1 MEALTTTPSLGD
13 LETELAAYYA
23 GIGVLLEECYM
34 PGAGVRALGIE
45 ANGSARA
52 APLINVHATEI
63 GKMLP
68 VWARYAY
75 EGVFSTGYSVQEIAD
90 NDGPFEQLSNMLNLL
105 AADDPYFSLCID
117 AAEMCM
123 PRPLVNGSLNDLLLR
138 TRARAYLDTESS
150 MEIRDLALL
159 ANMNERSVRNATA
172 SGELKIDS
180 NGRVDNDEAKQ
191 WLAGRRGYTP
201 STFPTFPEN
210 MDVMPDSLNAVE
222 IPNFLCI
229 RLDKIWSPS
238 YSSEFKPGK
247 NNRQLIAEI
256 LSKEYPEW
264 ATYASEASEFSAKRL
279 VEVTELPLNVKPS
292 ECESLAKLIKVDK
305 TWFTFQVMTALFP
318 NEMDLLM
325 NPTNWQENEK
335 DNEFSAN
342 AVTITLTAGMLANGY
357 IDIPMSAKSLFPEDC
372 FGGRGVNE
380 TADKV
385 TLIYGSHQ
393 ESTDIRIKSA
403 KTISPRKRFGAW
415 LNQELGARTGDRIR
429 CERLGEREYKFTHIP
444 S

>member
-1 MEALTTTPSLGD
+1 
-13 LETELAAYYA
+13 
-23 GIGVLLEECYM
+23 
-34 PGAGVRALGIE
+34 
-45 ANGSARA
+45 
-52 APLINVHATEI
+52 
-63 GKMLP
+63 
-68 VWARYAY
+68 
-75 EGVFSTGYSVQEIAD
+75 
-90 NDGPFEQLSNMLNLL
+90 
-105 AADDPYFSLCID
+105 
-117 AAEMCM
+117 
-123 PRPLVNGSLNDLLLR
+123 
-138 TRARAYLDTESS
+138 
-150 MEIRDLALL
+150 
-159 ANMNERSVRNATA
+159 
-172 SGELKIDS
+172 
-180 NGRVDNDEAKQ
+180 
-191 WLAGRRGYTP
+191 
-201 STFPTFPEN
+201 

-415 LNQELGARTGDRIR
+415 LNQEWGARTGDRIR